1 MRVENFLA
9 ANKLRTADI
18 NIDDLVTVF
27 TEEMDFGLAGN
38 PSSLRMIP
46 TYIEA
51 ENEFLTDTPVLAIDA
66 GGTNFRTALITFG
79 SDGKVH
85 SGQIGRFIMPG
96 LDREI
101 SANKFFETIAEYIA
115 PMAEKTERIG
125 FCFSYPTEIL
135 PSKDGRL
142 LQFCKEIQ
150 APEVVGQLI
159 GKRLLETLGTPSKKI
174 VLLNDTVATLLAGK
188 SASQGRKYDSYIG
201 YILGTGTNTCYIE
214 QNRNITKN
222 QALDKSASQII
233 NVESGNFKKGP
244 RSLLDREFDS
254 TTSDPGNYSFEK
266 MFAGGYFGGLCLSIL
281 KSAASEGIF
290 SDSVPEKLMA
300 ISDLTSEEANNFLQE
315 KEGRLDIAFND
326 RESGDAARIIID
338 CLIDRAA
345 CLAAANIAGP
355 VLKTGKGK
363 NPGNPILVT
372 IEGTAFYRLHNLKS
386 RFEDYLDSYLDGERK
401 RYLEFTEVENSS
413 LLGAALAGL
422 ID

>member
-1 MRVENFLA
+1 MTADNFLEA
-9 ANKLRTADI
+9 HKLRATDI
-18 NIDDLVTVF
+18 NIDDLVSVF
-27 TEEMDFGLAGN
+27 MEEMDLGLAGN

-51 ENEFLTDTPVLAIDA
+51 ENEFLRDTPVLAIDA
-66 GGTNFRTALITFG
+66 GGTNFRAALITFG
-79 SDGKVH
+79 NDGKVH
-85 SGQIGRFIMPG
+85 SGDILRYIMPG
-96 LDREI
+96 LDGEI
-101 SANKFFETIAEYIA
+101 SANQFFETFAKYVA
-115 PMAEKTERIG
+115 PLAEKTERIG

-188 SASQGRKYDSYIG
+188 STSQGREYDSYIG

-214 QNRNITKN
+214 QNRNILKSSS
-222 QALDKSASQII
+222 LDRSASQII
-233 NVESGNFKKGP
+233 NVESGNFSKGP
-244 RSLLDREFDS
+244 RSQLDRFFDS
-254 TTSDPGNYSFEK
+254 TTSDPDNYTFEK

-281 KSAASEGIF
+281 KTAAAEGLF
-290 SDSVPEKLMA
+290 SDSVPGKVMA
-300 ISDLTSEEANNFLQE
+300 ISDLTSEEANDFI
-315 KEGRLDIAFND
+315 KARKGRLASAFQSI
-326 RESGDAARIIID
+326 ESAEAAATIID

-345 CLAAANIAGP
+345 CLAAANIAAP

-363 NPGNPILVT
+363 DAGNPILVT
-372 IEGTAFYRLHNLKS
+372 IEGTAFYKLHNLRE
-386 RFEDYLDSYLDGERK
+386 RFEEYLGGYLEGERK
-401 RYLEFTEVENSS
+401 RYLEFTEVKNSS